1 MLHSPLFT
9 QYVFIHHFAFYQ
21 ELLLICG
28 PLLLSCLPAITPNQ
42 LGRQLSLSELGSVR
56 GFFLLKWSFS
66 FTLLPGACSSRDH
79 LIVEVFLCVIVGS
92 LTYLFFFF
100 SLFSSTVYY
109 RFFNSVFCLTTSVI
123 LPKACNPPTMDTF
136 KLALK
141 IYLLFTCCY
150 VSCHVSLVFLKLG
163 FWSS

>member
-28 PLLLSCLPAITPNQ
+28 SLLLSCLPAITPNQ

-92 LTYLFFFF
+92 LTYLFFFLVCLAQQYITDF
-100 SLFSSTVYY
+100 LTLYFASLPVSS
-109 RFFNSVFCLTTSVI
+109 SQ
-123 LPKACNPPTMDTF
+123 
-136 KLALK
+136 KLATPQRWT
-141 IYLLFTCCY
+141 LLN
-150 VSCHVSLVFLKLG
+150 
-163 FWSS
+163 